1 LIFLEPIYLF
11 IGLDLQLAQDHS
23 CCFFAH
29 GQVGVFQLNIDTRT
43 VLHKSSGVEITPAT
57 VDFSM
62 QPESW
67 CLENN
72 YNEKSARLKNQM
84 LGISFSVMYLFKIA
98 GSPLPKPTKVPILAL
113 GVQAIANDTSAGMN
127 GLQALVD
134 MARPLPLTDQEPTT
148 PKKTASQE
156 GTARPALA
164 PLLPLVAAGQ
174 HVQPLFSVQGLQ
186 LQTGPDG
193 RVRLARTA
201 PKRPCESTE
210 ASVPTPT
217 RQRVE
222 GTARHGVHQE
232 YTEQTRSPDRPRT
245 PSPVPTEL
253 AAEEESPS
261 FQELLEGFAAPV
273 SDSSS

>member
-1 LIFLEPIYLF
+1 
-11 IGLDLQLAQDHS
+11 
-23 CCFFAH
+23 
-29 GQVGVFQLNIDTRT
+29 
-43 VLHKSSGVEITPAT
+43 
-57 VDFSM
+57 
-62 QPESW
+62 
-67 CLENN
+67 
-72 YNEKSARLKNQM
+72 
-84 LGISFSVMYLFKIA
+84 MYLFKIA

-113 GVQAIANDTSAGMN
+113 GLQAIANDTSAGMN

-134 MARPLPLTDQEPTT
+134 MDRPQPLTDQAPTT

-156 GTARPALA
+156 GTARPAPA

-232 YTEQTRSPDRPRT
+232 HTEQTRSPDRPRT